1 MFCTE
6 CGAKNEDSAKFCVD
20 CGAKLGNSN
29 VRIKIPTPS
38 ETDSGMNKKV
48 IRKPRKK
55 INVIPIIILLILA
68 VAVVTF
74 PRLILSGQSEKK
86 LIKEFIKAEM
96 TADGEKVIEILP
108 DEIVEAAETQGGMTK
123 NEFIKAVQEQLNSAM
138 NTVVNTYGEEWKYS
152 YEIKSI
158 KKASQEDIEEWKNTY
173 KDGFEMDV
181 DISEGKICEVEINFN
196 GNEIR
201 NTSNIE
207 LNLVKIRGK
216 WYIDFASLAALV

>member
-20 CGAKLGNSN
+20 CGAKLDNSN

-96 TADGEKVIEILP
+96 TADGEKVVEILP
-108 DEIVEAAETQGGMTK
+108 DEITEAAEAQGGITK
-123 NEFIKAVQEQLNSAM
+123 DEFIQAVQDQLSSTLSA
-138 NTVVNTYGEEWKYS
+138 VISTYGEGWKYS
-152 YEIKSI
+152 YKIKDI
-158 KKASQEDIEEWKNTY
+158 KKASQEDIEDWKNTY
-173 KDGFEMDV
+173 KNEFEIDV

-196 GNEIR
+196 GNEIN

-216 WYIDFASLAALV
+216 WYVDFASLAALV

>member
-29 VRIKIPTPS
+29 IRIKIPTPS

-48 IRKPRKK
+48 IRNPRKK

-123 NEFIKAVQEQLNSAM
+123 NEFIKAVQEQLNSVM

-216 WYIDFASLAALV
+216 WYVDFASLAALV

>member
-6 CGAKNEDSAKFCVD
+6 CGAKNEDSAKFCVE

-38 ETDSGMNKKV
+38 ETDSGMNKKL
-48 IRKPRKK
+48 IRNPRKK

-216 WYIDFASLAALV
+216 WYVDFASLAALV

>member
-6 CGAKNEDSAKFCVD
+6 CGAKNEDSAKFCVE

-48 IRKPRKK
+48 IRNPRKK
-55 INVIPIIILLILA
+55 INVIPIIIVLILA

-216 WYIDFASLAALV
+216 WYVDFASLAALV

>member
-216 WYIDFASLAALV
+216 WYVDFASLAALV

>member
-6 CGAKNEDSAKFCVD
+6 CGVKNEDSAKFCVE

-48 IRKPRKK
+48 IRNPRKK

-74 PRLILSGQSEKK
+74 PILILSGQSEKK

-216 WYIDFASLAALV
+216 WYVDFASLAALV

>member
-29 VRIKIPTPS
+29 IRIKIPTPS

-48 IRKPRKK
+48 IRNPRKK

-216 WYIDFASLAALV
+216 WYVDFASLAALV

>member
-1 MFCTE
+1 
-6 CGAKNEDSAKFCVD
+6 
-20 CGAKLGNSN
+20 
-29 VRIKIPTPS
+29 
-38 ETDSGMNKKV
+38 
-48 IRKPRKK
+48 
-55 INVIPIIILLILA
+55 
-68 VAVVTF
+68 
-74 PRLILSGQSEKK
+74 
-86 LIKEFIKAEM
+86 
-96 TADGEKVIEILP
+96 
-108 DEIVEAAETQGGMTK
+108 MTK

-216 WYIDFASLAALV
+216 WYVDFASLAALV

>member
-6 CGAKNEDSAKFCVD
+6 CGAKNEDSAKFCVE

-48 IRKPRKK
+48 IRNPRKK

-158 KKASQEDIEEWKNTY
+158 KKALQEDIEEWKNTY

-216 WYIDFASLAALV
+216 WYVDFASLAALV

>member
-6 CGAKNEDSAKFCVD
+6 CGAKNEDNAKFCVE

-48 IRKPRKK
+48 IRKPLKK

>member
-6 CGAKNEDSAKFCVD
+6 CGAKNEDSAKFCVE

-48 IRKPRKK
+48 IRNPRKK

-196 GNEIR
+196 GNEIN

-216 WYIDFASLAALV
+216 WYVDFASLAALV

>member
-6 CGAKNEDSAKFCVD
+6 CGAKNEDSAKFCVE

-48 IRKPRKK
+48 IRNPRNK

-216 WYIDFASLAALV
+216 WYVDFASLAALV

>member
-6 CGAKNEDSAKFCVD
+6 CGAKNEDSAKFCVE

-29 VRIKIPTPS
+29 VRIKIPIPS

-48 IRKPRKK
+48 IRNPRKK

-216 WYIDFASLAALV
+216 WYVDFASLAALV

>member
-6 CGAKNEDSAKFCVD
+6 CGAKNEDSAKFCVE

-48 IRKPRKK
+48 IRNPRKK

-173 KDGFEMDV
+173 KDG
-181 DISEGKICEVEINFN
+181 
-196 GNEIR
+196 
-201 NTSNIE
+201 
-207 LNLVKIRGK
+207 
-216 WYIDFASLAALV
+216 

>member
-181 DISEGKICEVEINFN
+181 DISEGKICEVEINFH

>member
-1 MFCTE
+1 MFCTK
-6 CGAKNEDSAKFCVD
+6 CGAKNEDSAKFCVE

-48 IRKPRKK
+48 IRNPRKK

-216 WYIDFASLAALV
+216 WYVDFASLAALV

>member
-6 CGAKNEDSAKFCVD
+6 CGAKNEDSAKFCVE

-48 IRKPRKK
+48 IRNPRKK

-216 WYIDFASLAALV
+216 WYVDFASLAALV

>member
-6 CGAKNEDSAKFCVD
+6 CGAKNEDSAKFCVE

-38 ETDSGMNKKV
+38 GTDSGMNKKV
-48 IRKPRKK
+48 IRNPRKK

-216 WYIDFASLAALV
+216 WYVDFASLAALV

>member
-6 CGAKNEDSAKFCVD
+6 CGAKNEDSAKFCVE

-48 IRKPRKK
+48 IRNPRKK

-181 DISEGKICEVEINFN
+181 DILEGKICEVEINFN

-216 WYIDFASLAALV
+216 WYVDFASLAALV

>member
-20 CGAKLGNSN
+20 CGAKLGSSN
-29 VRIKIPTPS
+29 VRIKIPAPS
-38 ETDSGMNKKV
+38 ETASGMNEKV
-48 IRKPRKK
+48 IRKSRKK

>member
-55 INVIPIIILLILA
+55 I
-68 VAVVTF
+68 
-74 PRLILSGQSEKK
+74 
-86 LIKEFIKAEM
+86 KAEM
-96 TADGEKVIEILP
+96 TADGEKVVEILP
-108 DEIVEAAETQGGMTK
+108 DEITEAAEAQGGITK
-123 NEFIKAVQEQLNSAM
+123 DEFIQAVQDQLSSTLSA
-138 NTVVNTYGEEWKYS
+138 VISTYGEGWKYS
-152 YEIKSI
+152 YKIKNI
-158 KKASQEDIEEWKNTY
+158 KKASQEDIEDWKNTY
-173 KDGFEMDV
+173 KNEFEIDV

-196 GNEIR
+196 GNEIN

-216 WYIDFASLAALV
+216 WYVDFASLAALV

>member
-6 CGAKNEDSAKFCVD
+6 CGAKNEDSAKFCVE

-48 IRKPRKK
+48 IRNPRKK

-86 LIKEFIKAEM
+86 LIKELIKAEM

-216 WYIDFASLAALV
+216 WYVDFASLAALV

>member
-96 TADGEKVIEILP
+96 TADGEKVVEILP
-108 DEIVEAAETQGGMTK
+108 DEITEAAEAQGGITK
-123 NEFIKAVQEQLNSAM
+123 DEFTQAVQDQLSSTLNAVIS
-138 NTVVNTYGEEWKYS
+138 TYGEGWKYS
-152 YEIKSI
+152 YKIKNI
-158 KKASQEDIEEWKNTY
+158 KKASQEDIEDWKNTY
-173 KDGFEMDV
+173 KNEFEIDV
-181 DISEGKICEVEINFN
+181 DISEGKISEVEINFN
-196 GNEIR
+196 GNEIN

-216 WYIDFASLAALV
+216 WYVDFASLAALV

>member
-29 VRIKIPTPS
+29 IRIKIPTPS

-48 IRKPRKK
+48 IRNPRKK

-123 NEFIKAVQEQLNSAM
+123 NEFIKAVQEQLNSVM

-158 KKASQEDIEEWKNTY
+158 KKASQEDIARTLSTCQTACKQT
-173 KDGFEMDV
+173 
-181 DISEGKICEVEINFN
+181 CQN
-196 GNEIR
+196 GNHKE
-201 NTSNIE
+201 NNACNAGQVLLVLHSHLHLF
-207 LNLVKIRGK
+207 LNHH
-216 WYIDFASLAALV
+216 

>member
-20 CGAKLGNSN
+20 CGVKLGNSN

-96 TADGEKVIEILP
+96 TVDGEKVIEILP

>member
-6 CGAKNEDSAKFCVD
+6 CGAKNEDSAKFCVE

-48 IRKPRKK
+48 IRNPRKK
-55 INVIPIIILLILA
+55 INVIPIIILLIIA

-216 WYIDFASLAALV
+216 WYVDFASLAALV